1 MPAEDVR
8 LESFPLQVTDNIR
21 HSDTDL
27 QGHVN
32 NAVFAT
38 MLETGRVEMIH
49 GSKGELGDEGANWV
63 LARVAIDFRLE
74 MHWPGQVTIGT
85 RIKTIGKSSVTLEQA
100 LFYNGACAASAESV
114 IVQMNS
120 ETRRSQ
126 ALSPAA
132 ITKLEALK

>member
-1 MPAEDVR
+1 MPSEEVR

-21 HSDTDL
+21 HSDTDR

-49 GSKGELGDEGANWV
+49 GKVELGDEGANWV
-63 LARVAIDFRLE
+63 LARTAIDFRHE
-74 MHWPGQVTIGT
+74 MHWPGQVIIGT
-85 RIKTIGKSSVTLEQA
+85 RIKSIGKSSVTLEQA
-100 LFYNGACAASAESV
+100 LFNNGTCAAMSESV

-126 ALSPAA
+126 ALSPEA
-132 ITKLEALK
+132 IARLNALK